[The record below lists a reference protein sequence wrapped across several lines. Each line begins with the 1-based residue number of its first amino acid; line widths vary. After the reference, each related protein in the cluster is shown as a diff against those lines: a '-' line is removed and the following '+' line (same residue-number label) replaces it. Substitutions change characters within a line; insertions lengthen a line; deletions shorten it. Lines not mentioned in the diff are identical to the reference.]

1 MLKTGP
7 RDDGSLERA
16 VFGSSGQSMNA
27 KFFLPLAV
35 AMLLD
40 GCAFSPKTDVYTYR
54 NDIGGP
60 GIDFIVDNEL
70 YSGEKPSELVWLN
83 ASRIRQG
90 AWDAQYYLEVR

>member
-1 MLKTGP
+1 
-7 RDDGSLERA
+7 
-16 VFGSSGQSMNA
+16 MNA

-54 NDIGGP
+54 NDMGGP

-83 ASRIRQG
+83 ARKTIVGRV
-90 AWDAQYYLEVR
+90 LESGSVVHLKMNL